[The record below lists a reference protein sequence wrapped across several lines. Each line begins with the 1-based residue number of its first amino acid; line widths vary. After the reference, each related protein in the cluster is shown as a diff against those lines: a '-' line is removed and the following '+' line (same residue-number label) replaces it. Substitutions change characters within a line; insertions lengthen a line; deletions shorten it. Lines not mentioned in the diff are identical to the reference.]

1 MNDSCYKAMFRLF
14 TKDPLAALH
23 KKRNRLLEEAML
35 TQRSG
40 NLRLYAE
47 KMVAIE
53 NLEREI
59 ELLQPIHGT
68 KVG

>member
-1 MNDSCYKAMFRLF
+1 MFKLFIKDRL
-14 TKDPLAALH
+14 KDLQ

-59 ELLQPIHGT
+59 ELHQPIHGT

>member
-1 MNDSCYKAMFRLF
+1 MFKFL
-14 TKDPLAALH
+14 TKDPLKNLQ
-23 KKRNRLLEEAML
+23 KKRLRLLEEAMT

-47 KMVAIE
+47 KMVEIE
-53 NLEREI
+53 NLEKEI
-59 ELLQPIHGT
+59 ELHQPLHDS

>member
-1 MNDSCYKAMFRLF
+1 MFKLF
-14 TKDPLAALH
+14 TRNPLKDLQ

-47 KMVAIE
+47 KMVEIE
-53 NLEREI
+53 NLEKEI
-59 ELLQPIHGT
+59 ELHQPIQSPKLG
-68 KVG
+68 

>member
-1 MNDSCYKAMFRLF
+1 M
-14 TKDPLAALH
+14 H
-23 KKRNRLLEEAML
+23 

-47 KMVAIE
+47 KMVEIE
-53 NLEREI
+53 NLEKEI
-59 ELLQPIHGT
+59 ELQQPHGV

>member
-1 MNDSCYKAMFRLF
+1 
-14 TKDPLAALH
+14 
-23 KKRNRLLEEAML
+23 ML

-47 KMVAIE
+47 RMVEIE
-53 NLEREI
+53 NLEKEI
-59 ELLQPIHGT
+59 ERLQPASAE

>member
-1 MNDSCYKAMFRLF
+1 MFRLF
-14 TKDPLAALH
+14 TKDPLKNLQ

-47 KMVAIE
+47 KMVQIE
-53 NLEREI
+53 NLEGEI
-59 ELLQPIHGT
+59 ERHQPIHGT
-68 KVG
+68 KLG

>member
-1 MNDSCYKAMFRLF
+1 MFGLF
-14 TKDPLAALH
+14 TKDPLKDLQ

-47 KMVAIE
+47 QMVAIE
-53 NLEREI
+53 NLEKEI
-59 ELLQPIHGT
+59 ERLQPASSA